1 MEEKSVNSDFNNKD
15 KSILPENFFEKFQ
28 NRLSDSIDGFE
39 IPEYLDESAL
49 DFLIK
54 AERPQLPAGYFEQS
68 KSAIINRIHN
78 EKVIAFKPKRLL
90 FATASIAAIL
100 IIGLLVVPFLGNN
113 NVDPGGGEVTIPIA
127 EETNTEEDEM
137 DEYLAFI
144 DESTLYD
151 FYLEE
156 ESEEEVEEDF
166 VEGEYGHEDE
176 EDTEEEE
183 DAILDYVGGDFE
195 DIYFDL

>member
-1 MEEKSVNSDFNNKD
+1 MEEKSANSDFNNKD

-78 EKVIAFKPKRLL
+78 EKVIAFKP
-90 FATASIAAIL
+90 
-100 IIGLLVVPFLGNN
+100 
-113 NVDPGGGEVTIPIA
+113 
-127 EETNTEEDEM
+127 
-137 DEYLAFI
+137 
-144 DESTLYD
+144 
-151 FYLEE
+151 
-156 ESEEEVEEDF
+156 
-166 VEGEYGHEDE
+166 
-176 EDTEEEE
+176 
-183 DAILDYVGGDFE
+183 
-195 DIYFDL
+195 